1 VTDKALT
8 LDTLDDIA
16 PEHQPFAFVG
26 GQHAH
31 VGVLCIHGFTGTPA
45 EMRPLGEY
53 LAKKGY
59 TVRGML
65 LPGHGALPERLK
77 GYKWQQWAGA
87 AKTMLEQLAQQC
99 QHVFLAGESMGGL
112 ISLHL
117 ATHHPKLIKGVVSL
131 ATPSAINDGRAK
143 LVRFAKYIVPYH
155 YPLKDANFNDPNV
168 RKSVAERMR
177 TSLDLNNP
185 RVVKQIQNSVRIPL
199 DAIAELM
206 ALNDRVVKELP
217 EMRAPVIFMQG
228 AKDATVAPN
237 SMKTLC
243 AISGSKDK
251 QTLWLENS
259 GHVLPLEPDAHI
271 VFYATEQFVQKRL
284 AFSDQHSALS

>member
-1 VTDKALT
+1 MTDNAI
-8 LDTLDDIA
+8 TLDDIA
-16 PEHQPFAFVG
+16 PEHQPFAFAG

-59 TVRGML
+59 TTRGIL
-65 LPGHGALPERLK
+65 LPGHGAKPERVK
-77 GYKWQQWAGA
+77 GYKWQQWTGA
-87 AKTMLEQLAQQC
+87 AKTALEQLAQQC

-117 ATHHPKLIKGVVSL
+117 ATHHPDLVTGVVSL
-131 ATPSAINDGRAK
+131 AAPSAINDARAK
-143 LVRFAKYIVPYH
+143 LVRFAKYVVPYH
-155 YPLKDANFNDPNV
+155 YPLKSANFNDPDV

-177 TSLDLNNP
+177 TSLDLKDP
-185 RVVKQIQNSVRIPL
+185 RMVKQLQNSVRIPL

-206 ALNDRVVKELP
+206 ALNDQVVKELP
-217 EMRAPVIFMQG
+217 EMRPPVLFMQG
-228 AKDATVAPN
+228 AKDATIAPQ

-243 AISGSKDK
+243 AICGSKDK

-259 GHVLPLEPDAHI
+259 GHILPQEPDAHI
-271 VFYATEQFVQKRL
+271 VFYAAEQFIQKRL
-284 AFSDQHSALS
+284 VTSD

>member
-1 VTDKALT
+1 MTQDAIA
-8 LDTLDDIA
+8 LDTIA

-26 GQHAH
+26 GQHAQ

-59 TVRGML
+59 TVRGIL
-65 LPGHGALPERLK
+65 LPGHGAAAERLK
-77 GYKWQQWAGA
+77 GYKWQQWTGA
-87 AKTMLEQLAQQC
+87 AKAALEQLAQQC
-99 QHVFLAGESMGGL
+99 QQVFLVGESMGGL
-112 ISLHL
+112 IVLHL
-117 ATHHPKLIKGVVSL
+117 ATHYPDWVKGVISL
-131 ATPSAINDGRAK
+131 AAPSAINDARAK

-155 YPLKDANFNDPNV
+155 YPLKAADFKNPDV
-168 RKSVAERMR
+168 RKSVADRMR
-177 TSLDLNNP
+177 TSLDLNDP

-206 ALNDRVVKELP
+206 ALNDQVVKELP
-217 EMRAPVIFMQG
+217 EMRTPVIFMQG
-228 AKDATVAPN
+228 ARDATVAPH

-243 AISGSKDK
+243 AICGSKDK
-251 QTLWLENS
+251 QTLRLENS

-271 VFYATEQFVQKRL
+271 VFYAAEQFIQKRL
-284 AFSDQHSALS
+284 AIGNLQKPIANS